1 MESVWWIFIA
11 IGVFFSVAILSF
23 FTPAG
28 VSVPISIFVTAILTY
43 LATTTFNPPAKATGV
58 GAASSLSGH
67 VGDFFKNL
75 VLYMPNSIILFGF
88 IVDTINQDFRYS
100 VASLVG
106 IASILVN
113 YAVGAS
119 IDLVSGKEPVAEEI
133 GEIPGATSTLSPGEQ
148 LPSWIPQLPTLGTPR
163 DAPRGNRGPYAPD
176 VPLGPN
182 GRPTIHRPG
191 QHHGNRDHRNRDRDR
206 GQRGGADF
214 KGCFVPGFEFL
225 ESRYLPQG
233 IVLPSAVFMY
243 ILSDFV
249 AAKRPAD
256 RNIGLSVLPVVIVLF
271 QAFVLWGQ
279 GCLKEYYFSKR
290 FPGGG
295 GAILTV
301 ALAWAL
307 GMLAGYVSYTIVN
320 ATAPQT
326 LPSRAPEHFETG
338 KTTITPGVSSTAA
351 KKDRAGGKDVVEK
364 SFPPNDEDQFVCDA
378 YRNGE
383 LVTSTIV
390 G

>member
-43 LATTTFNPPAKATGV
+43 LATTTFNPPAKATGP
-58 GAASSLSGH
+58 GAASSLASH
-67 VGDFFKNL
+67 INTFFKNL
-75 VLYMPNSIILFGF
+75 ILYMPNSIILFGF

-100 VASLVG
+100 IASLVG
-106 IASILVN
+106 IASVLVN
-113 YAVGAS
+113 YMVGAS
-119 IDLVSGKEPVAEEI
+119 IDLVSGKRAVAEEI
-133 GEIPGATSTLSPGEQ
+133 GEIPGATSVFSPGEQ
-148 LPSWIPQLPTLGTPR
+148 LPSWIPQLPTLG
-163 DAPRGNRGPYAPD
+163 APREQPRAPQNQPRGSFAQG
-176 VPLGPN
+176 VPVGPS
-182 GRPTIHRPG
+182 GRPTLYRPD
-191 QHHGNRDHRNRDRDR
+191 QREGNRDRGRDRDR
-206 GQRGGADF
+206 RQRGGADF
-214 KGCFVPGFEFL
+214 EGCFVPGFEFL

-290 FPGGG
+290 FPGGW
-295 GAILTV
+295 GAVLTV
-301 ALAWAL
+301 VLAWAL
-307 GMLAGYVSYTIVN
+307 GMLAGYVSFTIVN
-320 ATAPQT
+320 ATSPQS

-338 KTTITPGVSSTAA
+338 KTTITPGVKSSVTE
-351 KKDRAGGKDVVEK
+351 KDKGKVEK

>member
-43 LATTTFNPPAKATGV
+43 LATTTFNPPASSSSASATGSIGSHLNV
-58 GAASSLSGH
+58 
-67 VGDFFKNL
+67 FFKNL

-88 IVDTINQDFRYS
+88 IVDAINQDFRYS
-100 VASLVG
+100 VASFVG
-106 IASILVN
+106 IASLLVN

-119 IDLVSGKEPVAEEI
+119 IDLIGGKTPVAEEI
-133 GEIPGATSTLSPGEQ
+133 GEIPGSTSVLSPGEE
-148 LPSWIPQLPTLGTPR
+148 LPSWIPRLPTLG
-163 DAPRGNRGPYAPD
+163 APRQAPRQEGPRGPYARD
-176 VPLGPN
+176 VPLGPS
-182 GRPTIHRPG
+182 GRPTIHRPNQQQPRREQG
-191 QHHGNRDHRNRDRDR
+191 RRPF
-206 GQRGGADF
+206 RGGADF

-256 RNIGLSVLPVVIVLF
+256 RNIGISVLPVVIVLF

-290 FPGGG
+290 FPGGT
-295 GAILTV
+295 GAVLTV
-301 ALAWAL
+301 VLAWAL
-307 GMLAGYVSYTIVN
+307 GMLAGYISFTIVN
-320 ATAPQT
+320 ATSPQT
-326 LPSRAPEHFETG
+326 LPSRAPEKFENV
-338 KTTITPGVSSTAA
+338 KTTITPGVKTSVTE
-351 KKDRAGGKDVVEK
+351 KDKGKVEK